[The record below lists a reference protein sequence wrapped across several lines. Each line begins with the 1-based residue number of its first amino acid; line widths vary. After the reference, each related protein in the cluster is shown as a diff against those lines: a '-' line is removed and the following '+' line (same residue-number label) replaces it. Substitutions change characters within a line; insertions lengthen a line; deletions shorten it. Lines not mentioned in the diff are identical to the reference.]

1 MLFQAGFLI
10 RTILSVLEVGNAEY
24 GAYVSITIE
33 PDMLTEETNLQL
45 APKKVAKPCFTNL
58 WESYH
63 QPFSTF

>member
-33 PDMLTEETNLQL
+33 PDMLTEETNLKL
-45 APKKVAKPCFTNL
+45 APKEVAKPLRPSLQIPGSLTPAL
-58 WESYH
+58 
-63 QPFSTF
+63 